1 MLIKDLLKARARKAQ
16 LTRMGRILTELMK
29 RGINTKQLQALE
41 LFANSGESH
50 VKDYAPWVSTLEMW
64 EIDPAYEKMLKQSFP
79 LAKVKITDSYEE
91 IKSTHKKYDLIIVDN
106 GTSIYGGHC
115 EHFDLFPDIFRVAAD
130 SSILIL
136 NVIPEADHA
145 ALKEFPYLFHQAQ
158 LVKRQD
164 FYKTTHPEKISVDE
178 MLKVYKELID
188 RNGFGLEWHFLQKR
202 SFVYY
207 LVLKI
212 RKLEFNS

>member
-16 LTRMGRILTELMK
+16 LTRIGRILTELMK

>member
-1 MLIKDLLKARARKAQ
+1 MLIKDLLKAGARKAQ

-64 EIDPAYEKMLKQSFP
+64 EIDPAYEKMLRRSFP

-115 EHFDLFPDIFRVAAD
+115 EHFDLFPDIFRIAAD

-158 LVKRQD
+158 LIKRQD